1 MKTTYSYFYLPN
13 SLTETKMLPSDF
25 SVAAYLYSIQ
35 QAYGFDSLLGSCV
48 KVKQATIA
56 QACKIS
62 VESVSRA
69 VSRLEKL
76 GVIVSKERKLNSNRH
91 LGTYIYTLKKIEGR
105 YFRVNR
111 TAAKQLTPKE
121 LLCYALFCK
130 LRGNS
135 TNMFFHSYSDLAQ
148 MLKLRRSEV
157 IALVNRLLELRVIH
171 KRHQITTMGD
181 YGENRYY
188 IFEYMR
194 GRIVKR
200 ALRVKKAVAAHT
212 TEQQPRVNQF
222 SYNQLSLVYTINFLL
237 SIGKRKKLKKLFF
250 DTG

>member
-1 MKTTYSYFYLPN
+1 MKSTYSYFYLPN
-13 SLTETKMLPSDF
+13 SLVETKMLPSDF
-25 SVAAYLYSIQ
+25 AVAAYLYSVQ
-35 QAYGFDSLLGSCV
+35 QAYGFESLLGSCV
-48 KVKQATIA
+48 KVRQATVA

-76 GVIVSKERKLNSNRH
+76 GIIVAKERTVKANRH
-91 LGTYIYTLKKIEGR
+91 MGTYIYTLKKIEGR

-121 LLCYALFCK
+121 LRCFALLCK
-130 LRGNS
+130 LRGNR
-135 TNMFFHSYSDLAQ
+135 TNMFFHSYTDLAQ

-157 IALVNRLLELRVIH
+157 IALINRLLELRVIH
-171 KRHQITTMGD
+171 KRHQITAAGD

-194 GRIVKR
+194 GRIVKS
-200 ALRVKKAVAAHT
+200 AKAAKKIAAART
-212 TEQQPRVNQF
+212 TEQQPKTNKLFYKV
-222 SYNQLSLVYTINFLL
+222 LSLVYTINFLL
-237 SIGKRKKLKKLFF
+237 SRGKRKKLKKIFY

>member
-1 MKTTYSYFYLPN
+1 MKSTYSYFYLPN
-13 SLTETKMLPSDF
+13 SLVETKMLPSDF
-25 SVAAYLYSIQ
+25 AVAAYLYSVQ
-35 QAYGFDSLLGSCV
+35 QAYGFESLPGSCV
-48 KVKQATIA
+48 KVRQSSIA

-69 VSRLEKL
+69 VSRLQKL
-76 GVIVSKERKLNSNRH
+76 GVIVSKERTVKTNRH

-105 YFRVNR
+105 FFRLNR

-121 LLCYALFCK
+121 LRCFALLCK
-130 LRGNS
+130 LKENR
-135 TNMFFHSYSDLAQ
+135 TNMFFHSYTDLAQ

-157 IALVNRLLELRVIH
+157 IALINRLLELRVIH
-171 KRHQITTMGD
+171 KRHQITAAGD

-194 GRIVKR
+194 GCIVKS
-200 ALRVKKAVAAHT
+200 AKAAKKIAAART
-212 TEQQPRVNQF
+212 TEQQLKTNQF
-222 SYNQLSLVYTINFLL
+222 FYNLKTVYTINFLL
-237 SIGKRKKLKKLFF
+237 SRRKGEKLRKLFF

>member
-13 SLTETKMLPSDF
+13 SLVETKMLPSDF

-35 QAYGFDSLLGSCV
+35 QAYGFESLLGNCV
-48 KVKQATIA
+48 KVRQSSIA

-69 VSRLEKL
+69 VSRLQKL
-76 GVIVSKERKLNSNRH
+76 GVIVSKERKVKANRH
-91 LGTYIYTLKKIEGR
+91 LGTYIYTLKKLEGR

-111 TAAKQLTPKE
+111 AAAKQLSPKE
-121 LLCYALFCK
+121 LRCYALFCK
-130 LRGNS
+130 LRGNG

-157 IALVNRLLELRVIH
+157 IALINRLLELRVIH
-171 KRHQITTMGD
+171 KRQQITAVGD

-200 ALRVKKAVAAHT
+200 VKKAAAART
-212 TEQQPRVNQF
+212 TEQQPKTNQLF
-222 SYNQLSLVYTINFLL
+222 NNQLSLVYTINFLL
-237 SIGKRKKLKKLFF
+237 SRGKRKKLKKLFF

>member
-13 SLTETKMLPSDF
+13 SLTETKMLTSDF

-56 QACKIS
+56 RACKIS
-62 VESVSRA
+62 VESVARA
-69 VSRLEKL
+69 VSRLEKA
-76 GVIVSKERKLNSNRH
+76 GIIVARERKAKTNRH
-91 LGTYIYTLKKIEGR
+91 LGTYIYTLKKIEGK

-121 LLCYALFCK
+121 LRCYALFCK
-130 LRGNS
+130 LRDNR

-148 MLKLRRSEV
+148 MLGLRRSEV
-157 IALVNRLLELRVIH
+157 IALTNRLLELRVIH
-171 KRHQITTMGD
+171 KRHQITDAGD

-188 IFEYMR
+188 IFEYQK

-200 ALRVKKAVAAHT
+200 AIRVKKEAAART
-212 TEQQPRVNQF
+212 TEQQLKANQF
-222 SYNQLSLVYTINFLL
+222 FKNQFLLVYTINFLL
-237 SIGKRKKLKKLFF
+237 SIGKRKKLKKIFF